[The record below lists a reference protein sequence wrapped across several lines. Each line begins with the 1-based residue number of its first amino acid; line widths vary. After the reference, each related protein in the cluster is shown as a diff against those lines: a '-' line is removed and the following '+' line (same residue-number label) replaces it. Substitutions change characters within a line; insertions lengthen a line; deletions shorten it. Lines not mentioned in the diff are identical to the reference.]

1 MNNKPTVAPSRG
13 GMAAASHS
21 LPAGQSDAWP
31 EKRILL
37 LFLLAIAAIWLP
49 ALLRCSVEWS
59 VNVQYYYGWAVPLLA
74 AYLVFERLE
83 KLPPLSRPA
92 HPILAGILILLLA
105 LPEPLVRLASEANSD
120 WRLMLWGLALPAAGI
135 SVVLL
140 YLVGGWP
147 CVGRFTFPIL
157 FLLTAVPWPSNIEN
171 GLVQGMMHL
180 NASISAHF
188 VMWCGIPATAH
199 GNVIQLPT
207 GTLGVSEACSG
218 IRSLQSTL
226 MASLFLGGL
235 YRLRF
240 VGRVVLVV
248 VGVGIA
254 FTMNV
259 VRTIFLSWQGAF
271 HGIQATEKWHDTAGF
286 AILGIVLVCLWFIS
300 RFLDRKTGSSASAAA
315 ASQKQ

>member
-1 MNNKPTVAPSRG
+1 MSPT
-13 GMAAASHS
+13 SHS
-21 LPAGQSDAWP
+21 LESGENEAKL
-31 EKRILL
+31 EKRILS
-37 LFLLAIAAIWLP
+37 LFLLSIAAIWLP
-49 ALLRCSVEWS
+49 ALLRCSIEWS

-74 AYLVFERLE
+74 AYLAFERLE
-83 KLPPLSRPA
+83 RLPALARPA
-92 HPILAGILILLLA
+92 HPVIAGILILLLA
-105 LPEPLVRLASEANSD
+105 LPEPFIRLASEANSD

-135 SVVLL
+135 SIALL

-147 CVGRFTFPIL
+147 CLGRFAFPVL
-157 FLLTAVPWPSNIEN
+157 FLLTAVPWPSNIESS
-171 GLVQGMMHL
+171 LVQGMMQL

-188 VMWCGIPATAH
+188 VTWCGIPATAH

-207 GTLGVSEACSG
+207 GMLGVSEACSG

-235 YRLRF
+235 YRLRVF
-240 VGRVVLVV
+240 GRIVLVA

-254 FTMNV
+254 FAMNV

-286 AILGIVLVCLWFIS
+286 AILGVVLVCLWLIS
-300 RFLDRKTGSSASAAA
+300 RFLDRTTRSRSAPAAPEG
-315 ASQKQ
+315 Q

>member
-1 MNNKPTVAPSRG
+1 MSPTSQ
-13 GMAAASHS
+13 S
-21 LPAGQSDAWP
+21 LPSDQNDAQR
-31 EKRILL
+31 EKRILS
-37 LFLLAIAAIWLP
+37 LFLLSIAAIWLP
-49 ALLRCSVEWS
+49 ALLRCSIEWS

-74 AYLVFERLE
+74 AYLAFERLE
-83 KLPPLSRPA
+83 HLPPLSRPA
-92 HPILAGILILLLA
+92 HPIFAGVLILLLA
-105 LPEPLVRLASEANSD
+105 LPEPFIRLASEANSD
-120 WRLMLWGLALPAAGI
+120 WRLMLWSLALPAAGI
-135 SVVLL
+135 SLALL
-140 YLVGGWP
+140 YLVGGLP
-147 CVGRFTFPIL
+147 CVGRFAFPVL
-157 FLLTAVPWPSNIEN
+157 FLLTAVPWPSKLES
-171 GLVQGMMHL
+171 GLVQGMMQL

-188 VMWCGIPATAH
+188 VTWCGIPATAH

-207 GTLGVSEACSG
+207 GMLGVSEACSG

-240 VGRVVLVV
+240 VGRIVLVV

-300 RFLDRKTGSSASAAA
+300 RVLDRKSRSRSEPT
-315 ASQKQ
+315 ASQKRA